1 MAAVFALHAGNILNR
16 TDYVLQTR
24 TVYVLLTEPSFLLDI
39 VFFELYHWF
48 RRRRSSKEHNVE
60 TTMHPQHS
68 SNLIDLITP
77 NQISPQRMQPDRV
90 RHFLRQG
97 LLAVLLGVVCAVPVM
112 AAPIQLPAIVKPASQ
127 EHHVGKLI
135 FVELVTPDL
144 AAAKQFYAGLFGW
157 TFRDIKAGGIEY
169 AEAFLDGRPV
179 AGLIRKNVPASE
191 HRRPAWRSFFAVGDV
206 DAAKKVALQNAAK
219 VLFEPRSIPDRGRQ
233 AVFADPQGAVFAVL
247 ASSSGDP
254 PDVLAAPGEW
264 IWSSLI
270 TRDPDTAAAFY
281 QKLFDYEVFELPAGE
296 GTQHL
301 LLASDNYARASVNT
315 LPANTPNAHPHW
327 LNYVRV
333 EDTVKMTA
341 KVVALGGRVLVEP
354 RIDRHGGKVAVV
366 ADPLGAPF
374 GLLEWP
380 DTESKEVPK

>member
-1 MAAVFALHAGNILNR
+1 MIPEITENI
-16 TDYVLQTR
+16 
-24 TVYVLLTEPSFLLDI
+24 
-39 VFFELYHWF
+39 
-48 RRRRSSKEHNVE
+48 
-60 TTMHPQHS
+60 
-68 SNLIDLITP
+68 
-77 NQISPQRMQPDRV
+77 RMQPDRV

-97 LLAVLLGVVCAVPVM
+97 LLAVLLGVACAVPVM

-144 AAAKQFYAGLFGW
+144 AVAKQFYAGLFGW
-157 TFRDIKAGGIEY
+157 TFRDIQAGRTEY
-169 AEAFLDGRPV
+169 AEALLDDRPV
-179 AGLIRKNVPASE
+179 AGLIHKNLPASE
-191 HRRPAWRSFFAVGDV
+191 HRQPRWLSFFAVGDV
-206 DAAKKVALQNAAK
+206 DAAKKVALQNGAK
-219 VLFEPRSIPDRGRQ
+219 VLFEPHSIPDRGRE

-270 TRDPDTAAAFY
+270 TRDTDTAAAFY
-281 QKLFDYEVFELPAGE
+281 QTIFDYEVFELPAGE
-296 GTQHL
+296 GTRHL

-315 LPANTPNAHPHW
+315 LPANRPNAHPHW

-380 DTESKEVPK
+380 DTESKEVSK

>member
-1 MAAVFALHAGNILNR
+1 MDDMKYYYQNLEIKPGATQDEVSAGTVGKLATLWALGSGI
-16 TDYVLQTR
+16 
-24 TVYVLLTEPSFLLDI
+24 
-39 VFFELYHWF
+39 YHLF
-48 RRRRSSKEHNVE
+48 GRRRSSKEHNAE
-60 TTMHPQHS
+60 TTMHPQRS

-77 NQISPQRMQPDRV
+77 NQISPQRIQPDRAK
-90 RHFLRQG
+90 HFVRQG
-97 LLAVLLGVVCAVPVM
+97 LLALLLSVACAVPVM
-112 AAPIQLPAIVKPASQ
+112 AAPIQLPAIVEPASQ

-135 FVELVTPDL
+135 LVELVTPDL

-157 TFRDIKAGGIEY
+157 TFRDIQAGRTEY

-179 AGLIRKNVPASE
+179 AGLIHKNVPANE
-191 HRRPAWRSFFAVGDV
+191 HRQPAWLSFFAVSDV

-219 VLFEPRSIPDRGRQ
+219 VLFEPHSIPDRGRE

-254 PDVLAAPGEW
+254 SDVLAEPGEW

-270 TRDPDTAAAFY
+270 TSNPDTDAAFY
-281 QKLFDYEVFELPAGE
+281 QKLFDYEVFELPASE
-296 GTQHL
+296 GVQHL
-301 LLASDNYARASVNT
+301 LLASDNYARASANT
-315 LPANTPNAHPHW
+315 LPANRPNVHPHW

-366 ADPLGAPF
+366 ADPFGAPF

-380 DTESKEVPK
+380 DTESKEVTK

>member
-1 MAAVFALHAGNILNR
+1 
-16 TDYVLQTR
+16 
-24 TVYVLLTEPSFLLDI
+24 
-39 VFFELYHWF
+39 
-48 RRRRSSKEHNVE
+48 
-60 TTMHPQHS
+60 
-68 SNLIDLITP
+68 
-77 NQISPQRMQPDRV
+77 
-90 RHFLRQG
+90 
-97 LLAVLLGVVCAVPVM
+97 M
-112 AAPIQLPAIVKPASQ
+112 AAPIQLPAIVEPASQ
-127 EHHVGKLI
+127 EHHVGKVI

-157 TFRDIKAGGIEY
+157 TFRDIQTGGTEY

-179 AGLIRKNVPASE
+179 AGLIHKNFPASE
-191 HRRPAWRSFFAVGDV
+191 HRQPAWLSFFSVRDV
-206 DAAKKVALQNAAK
+206 DATKKVALQNTAK
-219 VLFEPRSIPDRGRQ
+219 VLFEPHSIPDRGWE
-233 AVFADPQGAVFAVL
+233 AVFSDPQGAVFAVL

-270 TRDPDTAAAFY
+270 ASDTDTAAAFY

-301 LLASDNYARASVNT
+301 LLTSDNYARASVNT
-315 LPANTPNAHPHW
+315 LPANRPNAHPHW
-327 LNYVRV
+327 LNYIRV
-333 EDTVKMTA
+333 EDAVTMAA
-341 KVVALGGRVLVEP
+341 KVMALGGRVLVEP

-366 ADPLGAPF
+366 ADPFGAPF